1 VRAAVDVFQPEE
13 PGVRALSRRIK
24 ESFDPRGVL
33 NPGRIW
39 AGV

>member
-1 VRAAVDVFQPEE
+1 
-13 PGVRALSRRIK
+13 VRALSRRIK

>member
-1 VRAAVDVFQPEE
+1 VFE
-13 PGVRALSRRIK
+13 PQSGPLAGVSKRVK
-24 ESFDPRGVL
+24 EGFDPRGVL